1 MDFLDHT
8 DQKRNAKRWLQ
19 KVVDGLMAREVDAGA
34 GHGEVTKAFV
44 SAFARTIAI
53 EPKVYLLTQLQEALP
68 TPGTPRIVDVRKNSG
83 L

>member
-1 MDFLDHT
+1 M
-8 DQKRNAKRWLQ
+8 
-19 KVVDGLMAREVDAGA
+19 
-34 GHGEVTKAFV
+34 TKAFV